1 MLSLMYPKKSFS
13 TMAIGGDHGMDAG
26 IDLCIMIVVGVSIKG
41 SHFGTREYLV
51 AGEKITEAISGEV
64 IHGIIILYIMLIS
77 KETGEPGMIPTIGVN
92 QSTVSLR
99 ITMMGDRMVVGKA
112 DPQQALKERWKKVEL
127 QLAKGKL
134 PQALKERWKRV
145 ELQLAKGKLPQAL
158 KERSKR
164 VELQLAKGKLEQ
176 VGKALQEPKYKL
188 RIDIPQ
194 VKPLK
199 VNIPKERKD
208 RNEVQV
214 ERQEINCPTDAH
226 SKRLI
231 ANAGAGHYASNWY
244 FISLVNLLGTQGVA
258 GNHTSVLLV

>member
-99 ITMMGDRMVVGKA
+99 ITMMGDRMVLGKG
-112 DPQQALKERWKKVEL
+112 DPQQ
-127 QLAKGKL
+127 G
-134 PQALKERWKRV
+134 LKERWKRV
-145 ELQLAKGKLPQAL
+145 DLQLAKGKSPQAL